1 MKSIMGELI
10 LGNIR
15 SKLFESK
22 NQDKT
27 YISGQVVCSFKSLGR
42 VVRDLGK
49 RIQTIKG
56 KNITFDDCQK
66 LCFETKECR
75 SFGYCTFAQN
85 CHLFDK
91 KLDGS
96 EELKPPNGCFT
107 TYKICKDGKINYINY

>member
-1 MKSIMGELI
+1 MVET
-10 LGNIR
+10 
-15 SKLFESK
+15 LFEK
-22 NQDKT
+22 KYQDWS
-27 YISGQVVCSFKSLGR
+27 YILGQVVCSFKSLGR
-42 VVRDLGK
+42 VVKHLGK

-66 LCFETKECR
+66 LCFETKECK

-107 TYKICKDGKINYINY
+107 TYKICKDGKINYVNYTNLQKLYVF

>member
-1 MKSIMGELI
+1 MK
-10 LGNIR
+10 
-15 SKLFESK
+15 
-22 NQDKT
+22 Q
-27 YISGQVVCSFKSLGR
+27 
-42 VVRDLGK
+42 LGK

-66 LCFETKECR
+66 LCFETKECK

-107 TYKICKDGKINYINY
+107 TYKICKDGKINYINDSKLQDDIFNCFFYHLFKINNFNIQILKKQLNSILIGHQI